1 MDEGHGNP
9 FVSLEQMSTL
19 PLVAVAEFLALLA
32 VDAISLCLAH
42 ARQRR
47 LETNSTII
55 IHLQCQRLLLPFL
68 PSPWIPSFA
77 GPAPTSRRLRALR

>member
-32 VDAISLCLAH
+32 VDAISLFSAKEVLISYG
-42 ARQRR
+42 
-47 LETNSTII
+47 N
-55 IHLQCQRLLLPFL
+55 
-68 PSPWIPSFA
+68 
-77 GPAPTSRRLRALR
+77 